1 MYYNNYWQTINPCYV
16 DANLLVKE
24 IGNLQNQNYKLAE
37 AKRLAEKK
45 LGFYE
50 NGKFV
55 SSEAV
60 REIPEQCLLK
70 VLVRGHEEN
79 LAFWCIEKCNII
91 YFETSLDERS
101 LFLLLHIRANNGK
114 MREIVLNEGDL
125 KGAKIIDILENSSC
139 QVMQA
144 GSKTRR
150 AVQIL
155 RYIRSKINFD
165 NIKIIPY
172 RSGWH
177 DGKYYYSIAQNSV
190 YREIFHLE
198 NPYTRD
204 FFPDKILHKKDEKN
218 FFHYLEKA
226 FSREELTLVLTLT
239 VFGMLYSVFSEYG
252 HKPERVLSLE
262 NGRNL
267 MFYEI
272 LMTQWVERRVFPVSN
287 TKHYEKII
295 YNIKDSIIFFRTND
309 RSKYDEN
316 VLLNKLL
323 PILENNELYNEKTG
337 DVIKV
342 ESLCIV
348 ESSNYKIFD
357 KTFKLPLKMDKNL
370 KAELNPEY
378 ISGLYKNVCK
388 WLEDNYEWIINEI
401 KSAEYINNVPGF
413 REINFC
419 LTLSHKIL
427 KKYCSCNVGE
437 TGILDER
444 SFSIFLI
451 EWLSGEIDMS
461 GKVDGDKLFCK
472 ILKMKEAGLI
482 SFISRY
488 KYNSINKEN
497 TEFVVDDKWVY
508 IPAEV
513 ICRIAEELF
522 GYITKHEIKKALLQA
537 GICEMEQDRFGTTVF
552 VGKENKK
559 MVMIRIERQKILND
573 AEMMQYMEV

>member
-1 MYYNNYWQTINPCYV
+1 MYYNNYGQMTNACYL
-16 DANLLVKE
+16 DAGLLVKE
-24 IGNLQNQNYKLAE
+24 IGDLQNQNCKLAE
-37 AKRLAEKK
+37 AKRLAEEK

-50 NGKFV
+50 NGKIV

-101 LFLLLHIRANNGK
+101 LFLLIHIKAGNGK
-114 MREIVLNEGDL
+114 ICEIVLKEGDL
-125 KGAKIIDILENSSC
+125 KGTKIIDILENSGC

-144 GSKTRR
+144 GSKAKR

-155 RYIRSKINFD
+155 RYVRSKINFE

-177 DGKYYYSIAQNSV
+177 DGKYYYSISKNNV
-190 YREIFHLE
+190 YKEVFHLE

-204 FFPDKILHKKDEKN
+204 FFPDKILHKKDESN
-218 FFHYLEKA
+218 LLYYLEKV
-226 FSREELTLVLTLT
+226 FGREELTLALTLT

-262 NGRNL
+262 NGKNL
-267 MFYEI
+267 TFYEI

-287 TKHYEKII
+287 TKHYEKNIR
-295 YNIKDSIIFFRTND
+295 NIKDSIILFRTND

-323 PILENNELYNEKTG
+323 PILENNELYSEKTG

-348 ESSNYKIFD
+348 ESSNYKISD
-357 KTFKLPLKMDKNL
+357 KTFKLPLKMDKDL

-378 ISGLYKNVCK
+378 ISGLYKNICK

-401 KSAEYINNVPGF
+401 KSSEYINKVPGF
-413 REINFC
+413 MEINFC
-419 LTLSHKIL
+419 LALSHKIL
-427 KKYCSCNVGE
+427 KKYCSCNIGE

-451 EWLSGEIDMS
+451 EWLSEESEMS

-472 ILKMKEAGLI
+472 ILEMKKSGLI
-482 SFISRY
+482 SFVSRH
-488 KYNSINKEN
+488 KYNGINKEKA
-497 TEFVVDDKWVY
+497 EFAVDDKWVY
-508 IPAEV
+508 IPTEV
-513 ICRIAEELF
+513 ICKIAEELF
-522 GYITKHEIKKALLQA
+522 GYITKHEIKKALLEA
-537 GICEMEQDRFGTTVF
+537 GICEMEQDRFGKTVF
-552 VGKENKK
+552 IGKENKK
-559 MVMIRIERQKILND
+559 MMMVCIERQKMLND
-573 AEMMQYMEV
+573 AEMMRYMEV